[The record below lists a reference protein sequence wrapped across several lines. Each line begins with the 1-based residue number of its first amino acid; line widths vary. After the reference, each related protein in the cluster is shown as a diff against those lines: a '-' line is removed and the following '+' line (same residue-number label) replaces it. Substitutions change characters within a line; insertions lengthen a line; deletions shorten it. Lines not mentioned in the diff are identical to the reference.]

1 MANPAT
7 ATAAMIPL
15 VTISAGSRQRS
26 VVFLLHIQWNLSVGI
41 DANRV

>member
-15 VTISAGSRQRS
+15 VTISAGSRQRMLTINQITPPAS
-26 VVFLLHIQWNLSVGI
+26 KIKGPWG
-41 DANRV
+41 